1 MKKVLYIGW
10 IGFGN
15 LGDELLWHVFKEL
28 SEQYYSEE
36 EIKIT
41 PSFPGVDFK
50 NVGPYDTIV
59 LGGGSLLLP
68 GYLQVLQKAADL
80 GKDILI
86 WGSGMDWVEK
96 EQLDKMLAGEN
107 ISLRKLFTEKD
118 GELMKDVFNRASFA
132 GIRGPLAK
140 KALEAIGVDSERI
153 RIIGDPGLLLSANNM
168 IDEKE
173 KIIGV
178 NWGTTYNRLYGGN
191 ELAVEDALA
200 SACKKLIQQ
209 GYKIAIYL
217 VWGSDKASCQRL
229 FDKINDPDPAHVVLD
244 EQLYKEQELMTIL
257 SRYTMTINFKLHAN
271 ILSLAAGVPCVALGY
286 RFKVFDLAS
295 SLELEKCVVSTDS
308 INLEE
313 DILTRI
319 AYIEEN
325 TSSIMEKY
333 KTKEALYVPM
343 LTEPFIQKLI

>member
-28 SEQYYSEE
+28 SEQYYSED
-36 EIKIT
+36 EIEIT

-50 NVGPYDTIV
+50 NVDPYDTVV

-118 GELMKDVFNRASFA
+118 GELMKDVFNRVSFA

-140 KALEAIGVDSERI
+140 KALEAIGVDSEKI
-153 RIIGDPGLLLSANNM
+153 RIIGDPGLLLSANSVG
-168 IDEKE
+168 DKKE

-229 FDKINDPDPAHVVLD
+229 FDKINDPEHVVFD
-244 EQLYKEQELMTIL
+244 EKLYKEQELMTIL
-257 SRYTMTINFKLHAN
+257 SHYTMTINFKLHAN

-286 RFKVFDLAS
+286 RFKVFDLAY
-295 SLELEKCVVSTDS
+295 SLGLEKCVVSPDS
-308 INLEE
+308 LTLEKDVLNRVAYIETNYE
-313 DILTRI
+313 DILSQ
-319 AYIEEN
+319 YKGSEN
-325 TSSIMEKY
+325 LY
-333 KTKEALYVPM
+333 KPYLI
-343 LTEPFIQKLI
+343 EPFQKKIF

>member
-28 SEQYYSEE
+28 SEKYYSKE
-36 EIKIT
+36 EIEVT

-50 NVGPYDTIV
+50 NVEPYDTVV

-96 EQLDKMLAGEN
+96 EQLNKMLAGEN
-107 ISLRKLFTEKD
+107 ISLRTLFTEKD
-118 GELMKDVFNRASFA
+118 GELMKDVFNRVSFA

-140 KALEAIGVDSERI
+140 KALEAIGVDSEKI
-153 RIIGDPGLLLSANNM
+153 RIIGDPGLLLSANS
-168 IDEKE
+168 IGGKKE

-200 SACKKLIQQ
+200 NACKKLIQQ

-229 FDKINDPDPAHVVLD
+229 FDKINDPEHVVFD
-244 EQLYKEQELMTIL
+244 EKLHKEQELMTIL
-257 SRYTMTINFKLHAN
+257 SCYTMTINFKLHAN

-286 RFKVFDLAS
+286 RFKVFDLVS
-295 SLELEKCVVSTDS
+295 SLELEQCVVSTDS
-308 INLEE
+308 NSLEQ
-313 DILTRI
+313 DILTTI
-319 AYIEEN
+319 AYIEGDE
-325 TSSIMEKY
+325 SSIIEKY
-333 KTKEALYVPM
+333 KAREALYRPM
-343 LTEPFIQKLI
+343 LTEPFIKKLI

>member
-36 EIKIT
+36 EIKVT

-50 NVGPYDTIV
+50 NVEPYDTVV

-96 EQLDKMLAGEN
+96 EQLDKMLAGEQV
-107 ISLRKLFTEKD
+107 SLRTLFTEKD
-118 GELMKDVFNRASFA
+118 GALIKDVFNRASFA

-153 RIIGDPGLLLSANNM
+153 RIIGDPGLLLSANS
-168 IDEKE
+168 IGDKKE

-209 GYKIAIYL
+209 GFKIAIYL

-229 FDKINDPDPAHVVLD
+229 FDKINNPEHVTFD
-244 EQLYKEQELMTIL
+244 EKLYKEQELMAIL

-286 RFKVFDLAS
+286 RFKVFDLVS

-308 INLEE
+308 NSLEQ
-313 DILTRI
+313 DILERI

-325 TSSIMEKY
+325 ESSILEKY
-333 KTKEALYVPM
+333 KNREALHGTM

>member
-36 EIKIT
+36 EIEIT

-50 NVGPYDTIV
+50 NVEPYDTVV

-80 GKDILI
+80 GKDTLI

-96 EQLDKMLAGEN
+96 EQLDKMLVGEN

-118 GELMKDVFNRASFA
+118 GELMKDVFNRVSFA

-140 KALEAIGVDSERI
+140 RALEAIGVDSERI
-153 RIIGDPGLLLSANNM
+153 RIIGDPGLLLSANSVG
-168 IDEKE
+168 DKKE

-229 FDKINDPDPAHVVLD
+229 FDKINDSEHVMLD
-244 EQLYKEQELMTIL
+244 EKLYKEQELMTIL
-257 SRYTMTINFKLHAN
+257 SRYTMTI
-271 ILSLAAGVPCVALGY
+271 
-286 RFKVFDLAS
+286 
-295 SLELEKCVVSTDS
+295 
-308 INLEE
+308 
-313 DILTRI
+313 
-319 AYIEEN
+319 
-325 TSSIMEKY
+325 
-333 KTKEALYVPM
+333 
-343 LTEPFIQKLI
+343 

>member
-1 MKKVLYIGW
+1 MKKVLYVGW

-36 EIKIT
+36 EIEIT

-50 NVGPYDTIV
+50 NVEPYDTVV

-80 GKDILI
+80 EKDILI

-107 ISLRKLFTEKD
+107 VSLSKLFTEKD
-118 GELMKDVFNRASFA
+118 GELMKDVFNRVSFA

-140 KALEAIGVDSERI
+140 KALEAVGVDSEKI
-153 RIIGDPGLLLSANNM
+153 RIIGDPGLLLSANKVV
-168 IDEKE
+168 DKKE
-173 KIIGV
+173 RIIGV

-191 ELAVEDALA
+191 ELAVEDTLA
-200 SACKKLIQQ
+200 STCKKLIQQ
-209 GYKIAIYL
+209 GYKIAIYS
-217 VWGSDKASCQRL
+217 VWGSDKVSCQRL
-229 FDKINDPDPAHVVLD
+229 RDKINNPEHVVFD
-244 EQLYKEQELMTIL
+244 EKLYKEKELMTIL
-257 SRYTMTINFKLHAN
+257 SHYTMTINFKLHAN

-295 SLELEKCVVSTDS
+295 SLELEKCIVSTDS
-308 INLEE
+308 KSLEQ
-313 DILTRI
+313 DILERI
-319 AYIEEN
+319 VYIEEN
-325 TSSIMEKY
+325 ESRIVEKY
-333 KTKEALYVPM
+333 KDREALYRPM